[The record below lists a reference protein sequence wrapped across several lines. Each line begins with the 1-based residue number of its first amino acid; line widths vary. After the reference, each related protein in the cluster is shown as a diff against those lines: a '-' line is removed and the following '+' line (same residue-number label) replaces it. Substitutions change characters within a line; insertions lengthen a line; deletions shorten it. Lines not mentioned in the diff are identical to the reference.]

1 MSENTAALWK
11 QAMEAESDAAEVQA
25 QLTELNRQLQWDRE
39 SLREDSLAD

>member
-25 QLTELNRQLQWDRE
+25 QLAELNHELQWDRE
-39 SLREDSLAD
+39 SLREDSLSD